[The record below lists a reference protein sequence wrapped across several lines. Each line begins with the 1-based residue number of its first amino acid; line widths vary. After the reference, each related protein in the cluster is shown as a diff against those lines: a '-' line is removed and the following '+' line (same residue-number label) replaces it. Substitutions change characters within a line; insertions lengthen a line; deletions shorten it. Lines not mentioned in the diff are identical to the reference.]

1 MDYREGKG
9 PQEIFREVDGVRLI
23 GIVGYKKSGK
33 TFFITKLAEF
43 LKSKG
48 LKVGILKSIH
58 GEFTDKGT
66 DTGKFVKV
74 ADGVGA
80 VTHTGVSLF
89 IKEGVSFDKMLSL
102 IGGDVVLVEGFKE
115 RADYPRIIL
124 FRTENEIE
132 SLSNGLEIAYASL
145 DNYTGKYKPFY
156 PISELD
162 KYLPEI
168 FDIIMKKAFK
178 LPGIDCGS
186 CGFSTCQELGR
197 ELLKGN
203 KSLSDCV
210 VLSAKKDVVLK
221 VDGKIVP
228 LLPFVEDLLKNMTLE
243 ALSTLKEIDGDVY
256 SITIK
261 KGRD

>member
-1 MDYREGKG
+1 MK
-9 PQEIFREVDGVRLI
+9 LI

-43 LKSKG
+43 LKNKG
-48 LKVGILKSIH
+48 LKVGIIKSIH

-66 DTGKFVKV
+66 DTGKFIKV

-80 VTHTGVSLF
+80 ITHTGISLF
-89 IKEGVSFDKMLSL
+89 IKEKITFDKMLSL
-102 IGGDVVLVEGFKE
+102 IGGDIILVEGFKE
-115 RADYPRIIL
+115 RTDYPRIIL
-124 FRTENEIE
+124 FRTESEIE

-162 KYLPEI
+162 EYLPEI
-168 FDIIMKKAFK
+168 AELVLKKAFK

-186 CGFSTCQELGR
+186 CGFPTCQGLGI
-197 ELLKGN
+197 EILKGN

-210 VLSAKKDVVLK
+210 VLSAKRDVILK
-221 VDGKIVP
+221 VDGNTVP

-243 ALSTLKEIDGDVY
+243 ALSTLKGIEGDTY
-256 SITIK
+256 TITIK
-261 KGRD
+261 KRRD

>member
-1 MDYREGKG
+1 MK
-9 PQEIFREVDGVRLI
+9 VV

-43 LKSKG
+43 LKNKG
-48 LKVGILKSIH
+48 LKVGVLKSIH
-58 GEFTDKGT
+58 GELTDKGT
-66 DTGKFVKV
+66 DTGKFTKV

-80 VTHTGVSLF
+80 ITHTGVSLF
-89 IKEGVSFDKMLSL
+89 IKEKLSFDKMLSL

-115 RADYPRIIL
+115 RTDYPRIIL
-124 FRTENEIE
+124 FRTESEIE

-145 DNYTGKYKPFY
+145 DNYTGKYRPFY

-162 KYLPEI
+162 RYLPEI
-168 FDIIMKKAFK
+168 FELIMKKAFK

-186 CGFSTCQELGR
+186 CGFPTCQGLGR
-197 ELLKGN
+197 EILLGT
-203 KSLSDCV
+203 KSLADCV

-221 VDGKIVP
+221 VDGKTVP

-243 ALSTLKEIDGDVY
+243 ALSTLKGIDGDTY
-256 SITIK
+256 TITIK
-261 KGRD
+261 KKGD